1 MKHLSILLA
10 ALLFTMGASAQLR
23 LPAQVSDYMVLQQQT
38 KANLWG
44 WTKSGKTVTVTTSW
58 STQRYTAKAGTDGRW
73 LLCIDTPE
81 GSFEEK
87 QLTITDGTDT
97 RTLQHVLI
105 GEVWMGSGQSNM
117 AMPMK
122 GFPNCPVEDSLD
134 EITNAYAWK
143 GRIRMATLPTIDAFE
158 PLEMTDG
165 EWKECTP
172 ATMPDFSATAYFF
185 AQTLTKNLNVPV
197 GIIANAWGGS
207 RVEGWLPKHILES
220 IGFTPTDEVT
230 IKEKWPYPMH
240 HPMVMNNGQFWPVR
254 DYTIKGVIWYQGCT
268 NGTFAETR
276 PYYAERLLKMVN
288 YWREVKK
295 QPNLPLY
302 EVQLAQFAEGG
313 NPDNIEYALLREQQ
327 FKAAQADEQVY
338 LATLHD
344 IYVPYEINQVHSS
357 KKKIVGLRLGSMALG
372 NTYGLAGYPK
382 EVLTYSSYKVD
393 GDKVLLTFD
402 NWAAAGGWGQLDD
415 IKGLEICGSDGVWHP
430 AKVQVDGYTNN
441 MAVWSPE
448 VKDPVSVRYGFRNF
462 SECSLK
468 GANGLG
474 CYPFR
479 TDHEDLK

>member
-1 MKHLSILLA
+1 MKKVILSLLMCIV
-10 ALLFTMGASAQLR
+10 ALTATAQLK

-44 WTKSGKTVTVTTSW
+44 WTTAGKTVTVTTSW
-58 STQRYTAKAGTDGRW
+58 NSQHYTAVAGKDGRW
-73 LLCIDTPE
+73 LLSVDTPE
-81 GSFEEK
+81 GSFDER
-87 QLTITDGTDT
+87 QLTVSDGNDT
-97 RTLQHVLI
+97 KTLQHVLI

-117 AMPMK
+117 EMPMK
-122 GFPNCPVEDSLD
+122 GFNNCPVEGGLE
-134 EITNAYAWK
+134 EILNANAWK
-143 GRIRMATLPTIDAFE
+143 GRIRMATLTHNDAFE
-158 PLEMTDG
+158 PLEMSDG

-172 ATMPDFSATAYFF
+172 AEMPNFSATAYFF
-185 AQTLTKNLNVPV
+185 AQALTKNLNVPV
-197 GIIANAWGGS
+197 GVIVNSWGGS

-220 IGFTPTDEVT
+220 IDFPTDEAT
-230 IKEKWPYPMH
+230 IKKNWPISMH
-240 HPMVMNNGQFWPVR
+240 HPVVMNNGQFWPVR

-302 EVQLAQFAEGG
+302 QVQLAQYAEGG

-327 FKAAQADEQVY
+327 HKAAMADDQVY
-338 LATLHD
+338 LATLQD
-344 IYVPYEINQVHSS
+344 IFVSYEINQIHPG
-357 KKKIVGLRLGSMALG
+357 KKKIVGSRLGSMALA

-393 GDKVLLTFD
+393 GEKIMLKFD
-402 NWAAAGGWGQLDD
+402 NWAAVGGWGQIDD
-415 IKGLEICGSDGVWHP
+415 IKGLEICGSDGKWHP
-430 AKVQVDGYTNN
+430 AQVKVDGYSNN

-448 VKDPVSVRYGFRNF
+448 VKVPVSVRYGFRNF
-462 SECSLK
+462 SECSLS